1 MASPDQERLDAIS
14 ESVVRMIK
22 RQDELESRVRQLES
36 AALLKAAPQAA
47 TSGPSVQLAHPPP
60 LPKPEFAAQPGSSGS
75 LGLGPQATPAVT
87 PPSPSPI
94 PLPTQAD
101 AIAAPPSGAA
111 PPPMPPLVDAPRL
124 EAKPRLKTQ
133 PELET
138 QVGLNW
144 INRIAVV
151 TLIFA
156 AAFFFRYAVDAGWI
170 GPATRVA
177 LGIAAAIVSLF
188 FGDRMWRRG
197 HAIFAQGLMGLGIAL
212 LYLSFYASSVLY
224 ALLPQS
230 AAFSLMAL
238 TTVAS
243 GLMGLQYN
251 SQAIAMLALLGGY
264 LTPVL
269 LSTGEDHPWFL
280 FGYTFIL
287 NVGGLALTRA
297 RRWQWTE
304 YLSLTATVILYSGWY
319 AKWFGDAD
327 LAPAVTFAIA
337 FYAQFAVAQARGIA
351 FAAQLLAAIAAIA
364 IEGQSSRVLFLTL
377 VFAAGGLA
385 VAEFRRWRETPPW
398 TLACFCLPYG
408 WFVAGFSGPIH
419 ILFSR
424 EFTFG
429 LLSLGFVLFFLWV
442 PWWAVLCGRSIRST
456 DLAMMVAN
464 AVAYFIASYRL
475 LDHDYHQYMGLF
487 TVAIAVVHVGTAKL
501 LSNREQKEPS
511 VLAVGVSLGFLTLA
525 IPIQLDGFRI
535 TIAWALQ
542 ASALAWLAA
551 RYKNERLNFTSWA
564 IFALVLVRLFAFDA
578 WIVSGAF
585 GLRFLTFT
593 VSAVGLWLAARFAQA
608 ELPAAVPY
616 VGGHLV
622 MLWNLG
628 MEVVGWAERN
638 TAPADV
644 LSVETMAISILM
656 ALYALM
662 LVILGVATRT
672 VINRVLGLGL
682 MGTVV
687 AKLYLSDI
695 WELSR
700 IFRIAAFL
708 ALGVTLLLVSY
719 LYSRYKPAIERL
731 WKDDV
736 VS

>member
-1 MASPDQERLDAIS
+1 
-14 ESVVRMIK
+14 MI
-22 RQDELESRVRQLES
+22 EP
-36 AALLKAAPQAA
+36 APQF
-47 TSGPSVQLAHPPP
+47 
-60 LPKPEFAAQPGSSGS
+60 EAQPH
-75 LGLGPQATPAVT
+75 
-87 PPSPSPI
+87 
-94 PLPTQAD
+94 
-101 AIAAPPSGAA
+101 
-111 PPPMPPLVDAPRL
+111 
-124 EAKPRLKTQ
+124 LKTQ
-133 PELET
+133 PHLETRPELET

-156 AAFFFRYAVDAGWI
+156 AAFFFRYAVDSGWI
-170 GPATRVA
+170 GPVTRVA
-177 LGIAAAIVSLF
+177 LGILAAIVSLF

-197 HAIFAQGLMGLGIAL
+197 HAVFAQGLMGLGIAL

-280 FGYTFIL
+280 FGYTFVL

-304 YLSLTATVILYSGWY
+304 YLSGAATVLLYSGWY
-319 AKWFGDAD
+319 AKWFGDVD
-327 LAPAVTFAIA
+327 RAVATTFAIA
-337 FYAQFAVAQARGIA
+337 FYAQFAVAQARAIV
-351 FAAQLLAAIAAIA
+351 FAAQLLAALSAIA
-364 IEGQSSRVLFLTL
+364 IEGQSARVLFLNL
-377 VFAAGGLA
+377 IFAGGGLA

-398 TLACFCLPYG
+398 TLFCFWLPYG
-408 WFVAGFSGPIH
+408 WWVANLSGPVH
-419 ILFSR
+419 VLFSI

-429 LLSLGFVLFFLWV
+429 LLSLGFILFFLWV
-442 PWWAVLCGRSIRST
+442 PWWAVLCHRTIRST
-456 DLAMMVAN
+456 DLGMMVAN
-464 AVAYFIASYRL
+464 AVTYFIATYRL

-487 TVAIAVVHVGTAKL
+487 AVAMAVVHVGAAKL
-501 LSNREQKEPS
+501 LSMREQREPS
-511 VLAVGVSLGFLTLA
+511 VLAVGVSLAFLTLA

-542 ASALAWLAA
+542 ASALTWLAA
-551 RYKNERLNFTSWA
+551 RYKNERLNLTAWA

-578 WIVSGAF
+578 WMVSGAF
-585 GLRFLTFT
+585 GLRFVTFT
-593 VSAVGLWLAARFAQA
+593 VSAVGLWLAARFAQFGF
-608 ELPAAVPY
+608 PAAVPY

-656 ALYALM
+656 ALYALT
-662 LVILGVATRT
+662 LVILGVATRS

-682 MGTVV
+682 MGAVV
-687 AKLYLSDI
+687 VKLYLSDI

-700 IFRIAAFL
+700 IFRITAFL
-708 ALGVTLLLVSY
+708 ALGVMLLLVSY
-719 LYSRYKPAIERL
+719 LYSRFKPAIERL
-731 WKDDV
+731 WKDDEAR
-736 VS
+736 

>member
-1 MASPDQERLDAIS
+1 MQME
-14 ESVVRMIK
+14 
-22 RQDELESRVRQLES
+22 
-36 AALLKAAPQAA
+36 
-47 TSGPSVQLAHPPP
+47 VQPH
-60 LPKPEFAAQPGSSGS
+60 
-75 LGLGPQATPAVT
+75 
-87 PPSPSPI
+87 
-94 PLPTQAD
+94 
-101 AIAAPPSGAA
+101 
-111 PPPMPPLVDAPRL
+111 
-124 EAKPRLKTQ
+124 LKTQ

-144 INRIAVV
+144 INRVAVV

-177 LGIAAAIVSLF
+177 LGVMAAIVSLF

-280 FGYTFIL
+280 FGYTFVL
-287 NVGGLALTRA
+287 NTGGLALTRA

-304 YLSLTATVILYSGWY
+304 YLSAAATVILYSGWF
-319 AKWFGDAD
+319 AKWFGDED
-327 LAPAVTFAIA
+327 LAPAITFAIA
-337 FYAQFAVAQARGIA
+337 FYAQFAVAQARAIV
-351 FAAQLLAAIAAIA
+351 FATQLLAAAAAIA
-364 IEGQSSRVLFLTL
+364 LEGQSARILFLSLT
-377 VFAAGGLA
+377 FAAGGLA

-398 TLACFCLPYG
+398 TLVCFWLPYG
-408 WFVAGFSGPIH
+408 WWLANLSGPVH
-419 ILFSR
+419 ILFSK

-464 AVAYFIASYRL
+464 AVTYFVASYRL
-475 LDHDYHQYMGLF
+475 LDRDYHQYMGLF
-487 TVAIAVVHVGTAKL
+487 AVALAVVHVGTAKL
-501 LSNREQKEPS
+501 LSIREQREPS
-511 VLAVGVSLGFLTLA
+511 VLAVGVSLAFLTLA
-525 IPIQLDGFRI
+525 IPIQLEGFRI

-551 RYKNERLNFTSWA
+551 RYKNERLNLTAWA
-564 IFALVLVRLFAFDA
+564 IFAMVLVRLFAFDA
-578 WIVSGAF
+578 WIDSGAF
-585 GLRFLTFT
+585 GLRFVTFT
-593 VSAVGLWLAARFAQA
+593 VAAVGLWLAARFAQA
-608 ELPAAVPY
+608 GLPAAAPY
-616 VGGHLV
+616 VAGHCV

-644 LSVETMAISILM
+644 LNVETMAISILM
-656 ALYALM
+656 ALYCVDAGDPGRRHTHGDQSGAGSGIDGNGSGEAVLERH
-662 LVILGVATRT
+662 LGAQPHFS
-672 VINRVLGLGL
+672 NHRVSGSGR
-682 MGTVV
+682 G
-687 AKLYLSDI
+687 
-695 WELSR
+695 
-700 IFRIAAFL
+700 AA
-708 ALGVTLLLVSY
+708 AG
-719 LYSRYKPAIERL
+719 
-731 WKDDV
+731 V
-736 VS
+736 VSLFALQAGDREIVEG

>member
-22 RQDELESRVRQLES
+22 RQDELESRVRHLEYT
-36 AALLKAAPQAA
+36 ALLKAAPQAA
-47 TSGPSVQLAHPPP
+47 AALGQPAQPPP
-60 LPKPEFAAQPGSSGS
+60 LPKSEFAAQPEF
-75 LGLGPQATPAVT
+75 GPP
-87 PPSPSPI
+87 PI
-94 PLPTQAD
+94 PPAAPTSPLPIGAE
-101 AIAAPPSGAA
+101 AVAAPPSASVPAGQ
-111 PPPMPPLVDAPRL
+111 L
-124 EAKPRLKTQ
+124 ETQ
-133 PELET
+133 PLLDARSELET
-138 QVGLNW
+138 KVGLNW

-156 AAFFFRYAVDAGWI
+156 AAFFFRYAVDSGWI

-177 LGIAAAIVSLF
+177 LGIVAAIVSLF

-280 FGYTFIL
+280 FGYTFVL
-287 NVGGLALTRA
+287 NIGGLALTRA

-304 YLSLTATVILYSGWY
+304 CLSLAATVILYSGWY
-319 AKWFGDAD
+319 AKWFGDEDRA
-327 LAPAVTFAIA
+327 AATTFAIA
-337 FYAQFAVAQARGIA
+337 FYAQFAVAQARAIV
-351 FAAQLLAAIAAIA
+351 AAMQLLAAIAAIA
-364 IEGQSSRVLFLTL
+364 IEGQSSRILFLSL
-377 VFAAGGLA
+377 IFAGGGLA
-385 VAEFRRWRETPPW
+385 VAEFRRWRETPPL
-398 TLACFCLPYG
+398 TLVCFWLPYG
-408 WFVAGFSGPIH
+408 WWLASLSGAIH

-429 LLSLGFVLFFLWV
+429 LLSLGFALFFLWV
-442 PWWAVLCGRSIRST
+442 PWWAVLCRRSIRST
-456 DLAMMVAN
+456 DLGMMVAN
-464 AVAYFIASYRL
+464 AVTYFIASYRL

-487 TVAIAVVHVGTAKL
+487 AVALAVVHVGTAKL
-501 LSNREQKEPS
+501 LSIREQREPS
-511 VLAVGVSLGFLTLA
+511 VLAVGVSLAFLTLA

-551 RYKNERLNFTSWA
+551 RYKNERLHITAWLVFV
-564 IFALVLVRLFAFDA
+564 LVLIRLFAFDA

-585 GLRFLTFT
+585 GLRFVTFA
-593 VSAVGLWLAARFAQA
+593 VSAVGLWLAARFAQFG
-608 ELPAAVPY
+608 LPAAVPY

-662 LVILGVATRT
+662 LVVLGVTTRT

-682 MGTVV
+682 MGAVV

-700 IFRIAAFL
+700 IFRITAFL
-708 ALGVTLLLVSY
+708 ALGVLLLLVSY
-719 LYSRYKPAIERL
+719 LYSRFKPAIEKL

-736 VS
+736 AR

>member
-1 MASPDQERLDAIS
+1 M
-14 ESVVRMIK
+14 
-22 RQDELESRVRQLES
+22 
-36 AALLKAAPQAA
+36 AALTSVPGPLLEPAPQFEAR
-47 TSGPSVQLAHPPP
+47 PHP
-60 LPKPEFAAQPGSSGS
+60 
-75 LGLGPQATPAVT
+75 
-87 PPSPSPI
+87 
-94 PLPTQAD
+94 
-101 AIAAPPSGAA
+101 AA
-111 PPPMPPLVDAPRL
+111 PPPL
-124 EAKPRLKTQ
+124 ESQ
-133 PELET
+133 PAIET

-144 INRIAVV
+144 VNRIAVV
-151 TLIFA
+151 TLIFT

-177 LGIAAAIVSLF
+177 LGVIAAIVSLF

-280 FGYTFIL
+280 FGYTFVL

-304 YLSLTATVILYSGWY
+304 CLSLAATVILYSGWF
-319 AKWFGDAD
+319 AKWFGDGEHEVAT
-327 LAPAVTFAIA
+327 TFAIA
-337 FYAQFAVAQARGIA
+337 FYAQFSVARARAIVAVM
-351 FAAQLLAAIAAIA
+351 QLLAAMAAIA
-364 IEGQSSRVLFLTL
+364 IEGQSARILFVSLT
-377 VFAAGGLA
+377 FAGGGLA
-385 VAEFRRWRETPPW
+385 VAEFRRWRETPPL
-398 TLACFCLPYG
+398 TLFCFWLPYG
-408 WFVAGFSGPIH
+408 WWVANLSGPIQLH
-419 ILFSR
+419 FST

-429 LLSLGFVLFFLWV
+429 LLSLGFALFFLWV
-442 PWWAVLCGRSIRST
+442 PWWAVLCRRAVRST

-501 LSNREQKEPS
+501 LSNREQKGPS
-511 VLAVGVSLGFLTLA
+511 VLAVGVSLAFLTLA
-525 IPIQLDGFRI
+525 IPIQLAGFRI

-551 RYKNERLNFTSWA
+551 RYKNERLNLTAWA
-564 IFALVLVRLFAFDA
+564 IFAMVLVRLFAFDA
-578 WIVSGAF
+578 WMVSGAF
-585 GLRFLTFT
+585 GLRFVTFT
-593 VSAVGLWLAARFAQA
+593 VSAVGLWLAARFAQTG
-608 ELPAAVPY
+608 LPAAVPY
-616 VGGHLV
+616 VAGHLV

-628 MEVVGWAERN
+628 MEVVGWAARN
-638 TAPADV
+638 FAPADV

-662 LVILGVATRT
+662 LVVLGVATRT

-700 IFRIAAFL
+700 IFRITAFL
-708 ALGVTLLLVSY
+708 ALGVVLLLVSY
-719 LYSRYKPAIERL
+719 LYSRYKPAIEKL
-731 WKDDV
+731 WKDDGAR
-736 VS
+736 